1 MHDIS
6 TLGRHPV
13 FAPCRPRGGVG
24 ERIRQGQPPRGRGGR
39 PRRTGGGGAGA
50 AEPRLIGRQR
60 MPVPYVSGGAVT
72 DSGRGRGSACPA
84 PGAPGAEA
92 LAGGRACVAGGACAT
107 AGRGPA
113 DGGWCAGGESPGRAV
128 ARVAG
133 AVGAASALGPDAVRI
148 GPVRLAVLCFLIRMR
163 SSCGGMRV
171 RGASGYCTSPPVGG
185 SDVLLTS
192 SILKY
197 REFRGL
203 RQGIGGR
210 IYARNTWAVAGA
222 RAAGSRGCRGPSRSR
237 DGSRTLTPG
246 AQAARRASAGV
257 PVDRSAGRSG
267 RQVELLVGAAGA
279 GPDLQP
285 GAVGRRLVGDVEA
298 LAGHGVHQGVA

>member
-1 MHDIS
+1 MTFQPS
-6 TLGRHPV
+6 GGTPCSRPVGPVAGSGSGYGRDNRREGAV
-13 FAPCRPRGGVG
+13 GAPGG
-24 ERIRQGQPPRGRGGR
+24 P
-39 PRRTGGGGAGA
+39 GGGGAGA

-72 DSGRGRGSACPA
+72 DSGRGRGSVHP
-84 PGAPGAEA
+84 APGAEA
-92 LAGGRACVAGGACAT
+92 VAGGRACVAGGACAT

-128 ARVAG
+128 VRVAG
-133 AVGAASALGPDAVRI
+133 VVGAASALGSDAVRI

-222 RAAGSRGCRGPSRSR
+222 RAAGARGCRGPSRSR
-237 DGSRTLTPG
+237 DGSRTLPPG